1 MVVGPDDPA
10 SRALRGQARKT
21 LQPLIGGGKTM
32 QQPLD
37 VLDLLRAIVS
47 AVTDDS
53 QTSHSLDLGGPEALS
68 HRELVA
74 KAAALHG
81 NEIRVLPIPLVAMRM
96 FAALMERTQKSPPIT
111 SAMLGVLQH
120 DDRIDNRHALEVLG
134 TELTPL
140 DQTLSRYIGP

>member
-1 MVVGPDDPA
+1 
-10 SRALRGQARKT
+10 
-21 LQPLIGGGKTM
+21 M

-96 FAALMERTQKSPPIT
+96 FAALMECTQKSPPIT